1 MGRLPML
8 LRRLL
13 PFLLPAAALIVP
25 GRAQEAAYVPNPEL
39 STVLVRTSNTLR
51 AARGSGFLVGDG
63 SWVVTASHVVAVD
76 LGKGR
81 RAWDRTVLVYVPWT
95 GRPYEARVAAVDG
108 VADIALLRLP
118 QAGFP
123 ALPVEGLDLKDAA
136 QALAALKDRPLRLF
150 GFPLTYGED
159 TVAALAK
166 PAHNAS
172 RLREIAKRG
181 ETNLC
186 VLQAC
191 PDVQPGWSGGPI
203 VTETGSVAAVFHSL
217 YRPRDEKG
225 KGFPS
230 GSLSGYLGDLLR
242 QAGGPPAATFAR
254 PPAPTVPRPADAG
267 ERLAHELRSLSWAAG
282 GNLRKAEEEQRA
294 ILKAEP
300 EDIAARV
307 ELGRIL
313 LAQRRYEDALKP
325 LEEAGRLG
333 PKHYGAQ
340 LYLARA
346 RHFNYDPKGAL
357 AALKAAL
364 EASPGEIEPLL
375 AEADVHEDNQRPA
388 DAERVLRAAAAA
400 APENPAVLHRLGTLL
415 LARKQTDE
423 GLKLLAQASELAV
436 NDPGLSTV
444 ALAHARALDQ
454 GRKAREAETA
464 YHKVI
469 KLDPENALAYYY
481 LAHFYLRQNRA
492 EDAQI
497 QLNLGMRLREL
508 SDNLLEAF
516 RALQVQINEKA
527 GAGQG
532 KP

>member
-1 MGRLPML
+1 MTRP
-8 LRRLL
+8 LRIWPALAIGAL
-13 PFLLPAAALIVP
+13 AAAAP
-25 GRAQEAAYVPNPEL
+25 AGRSQEAAFLPNPEL
-39 STVLVRTSNTLR
+39 STVLIRTSNTLR
-51 AARGSGFLVGDG
+51 AARGSGFHIGDG

-81 RAWDRTVLVYVPWT
+81 RAWDRTVLVYAPWT
-95 GRPYEARVAAVDG
+95 GRPYEARVVAVDG
-108 VADIALLRLP
+108 VADIAVLRLP

-136 QALAALKDRPLRLF
+136 AGLAALKDRPLRLF

-172 RLREIAKRG
+172 RLREIATR
-181 ETNLC
+181 EATSLC

-203 VTETGSVAAVFHSL
+203 VGENGGVVAVFHSL
-217 YRPRDEKG
+217 YKPRDEKG

-242 QAGGPPAATFAR
+242 QAGAGDLAAFSR
-254 PPAPTVPRPADAG
+254 PPAPSLARPASAG

-282 GNLRKAEEEQRA
+282 GNLRRAEEEQRA
-294 ILKAEP
+294 ILKAETQDVP
-300 EDIAARV
+300 ARV

-313 LAQRRYEDALKP
+313 LVQKRYEEALKV
-325 LEEAGRLG
+325 LEEAGKLAPQG
-333 PKHYGAQ
+333 YSAQ
-340 LYLARA
+340 LFLARA

-357 AALKAAL
+357 AALKAAAA
-364 EASPGEIEPLL
+364 ASPGEIEPLL
-375 AEADVHEDNQRPA
+375 AEADVYEDNQRY
-388 DAERVLRAAAAA
+388 DEAETVLRTAAQQAAA
-400 APENPAVLHRLGTLL
+400 NPAVLHRLGTLL
-415 LARKQTDE
+415 MSRKKTEE

-436 NDPGLSTV
+436 FDPGLSTV
-444 ALAHARALDQ
+444 ALAYARALDQ
-454 GRKAREAETA
+454 GRKTREAESA
-464 YHKVI
+464 YRQV
-469 KLDPENALAYYY
+469 LRVDPENALAYYY

-492 EDAQI
+492 EDAQV
-497 QLNLGMRLREL
+497 QLNLGLRIRDL
-508 SDNLLEAF
+508 SDSLLEAF
-516 RALQVQINEKA
+516 RALQVQVNEKA
-527 GAGQG
+527 GAGQA